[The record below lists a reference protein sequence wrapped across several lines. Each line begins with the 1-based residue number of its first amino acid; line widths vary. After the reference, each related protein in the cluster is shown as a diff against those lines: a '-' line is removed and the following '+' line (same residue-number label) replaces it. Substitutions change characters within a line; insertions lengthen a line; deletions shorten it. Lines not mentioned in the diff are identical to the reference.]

1 MITFKTFLES
11 AVDLEDKIRDYL
23 MKGGKGKSRPEVT
36 GLSLKNNMKK
46 YDKYNELEDLIKELI
61 TDGEIEFKLNGKKK
75 VTRMK
80 DFYKQQYKLTKPFGR
95 ADNDFQQSNLDK
107 KKDKAKEKG
116 RLTIFTRKNTFK
128 WIGG

>member
-1 MITFKTFLES
+1 MKSFKTYLES
-11 AVDLEDKIRDYL
+11 VVDLENKVRDYL
-23 MKGGKGKSRPEVT
+23 MKGGRGKTRSEVT
-36 GLSLKNNMKK
+36 GVSLRNNMKK

-116 RLTIFTRKNTFK
+116 RLTIFTQKNTFK
-128 WIGG
+128 WIGR